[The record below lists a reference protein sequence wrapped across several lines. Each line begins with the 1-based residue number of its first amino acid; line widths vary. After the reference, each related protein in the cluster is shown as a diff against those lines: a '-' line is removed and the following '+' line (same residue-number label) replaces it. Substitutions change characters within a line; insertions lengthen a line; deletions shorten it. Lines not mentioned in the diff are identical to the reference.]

1 MLWVL
6 VFALIALAG
15 LVMLVCYAVWLV
27 HKTADLLSEVQVLG
41 EQAGELADLLGGLGS
56 TPSAATSA
64 PVGGTLLSSPGRRTM
79 SRSAT

>member
-1 MLWVL
+1 VLWVL

-15 LVMLVCYAVWLV
+15 LVMVVCYAVWLV

-41 EQAGELADLLGGLGS
+41 DQAGELADLLGGLGAAPA
-56 TPSAATSA
+56 TPTPP
-64 PVGGTLLSSPGRRTM
+64 PVGGTLLSSPRRRTM